1 MLRRD
6 IFNLFNPLNNKRIK
20 KETQPIYI
28 RPPYNIDKE
37 LFERECPKCD
47 GLCKDACEEN
57 IIIIKDDKTP
67 ILNFTET
74 GCTFCQKCL
83 EVCESEVLNNDI
95 KKIDIE
101 IKINQLT
108 CMAWHNTICTSCKDP
123 CLDNAINFSGYWF
136 PEINIDKCTGCG
148 FCLSVCPIGAI
159 DVKILK

>member
-6 IFNLFNPLNNKRIK
+6 IFNLFNPLSHTKPKENKV
-20 KETQPIYI
+20 TYI

-37 LFERECPKCD
+37 LFESECPTCE
-47 GLCKDACEEN
+47 GLCKNVCEEK

-67 ILNFTET
+67 ILNFTKG

-83 EVCESEVLNNDI
+83 EVCDSGVLVDSEKKVDI
-95 KKIDIE
+95 T

-108 CMAWHNTICTSCKDP
+108 CMAWQKTICTSCKDP
-123 CLDNAINFSGYWF
+123 CLDNAINFSGYWY
-136 PEINIDKCTGCG
+136 PEIDMNKCTGCG

-159 DVKILK
+159 DIKTLN